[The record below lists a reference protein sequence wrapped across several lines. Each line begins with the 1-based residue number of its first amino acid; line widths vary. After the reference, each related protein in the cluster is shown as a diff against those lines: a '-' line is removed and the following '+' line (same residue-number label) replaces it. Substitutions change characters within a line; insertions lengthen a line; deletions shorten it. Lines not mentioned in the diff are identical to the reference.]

1 MRTYRIV
8 CCESPDWPTIEKAP
22 IDCYPWGGDYRPRAY
37 GQCAFLPG
45 RGLAVRLTAWE
56 REPKAVYTAN
66 GDPVYKDSCLEF
78 FLSAAECDARYLN
91 IELNPNLCLYFGF
104 GTGRVDRMRL
114 LLPGGGKT
122 LNACCERT
130 ATGWDVAYELPFK
143 LLQLFFPDFSPSG
156 KIRGNFYKCG
166 DLTAQEHYLAW
177 NRVDAGHPDF
187 HLPAYFGEL
196 CFSD

>member
-78 FLSAAECDARYLN
+78 FASFDAHSQKYMNFEMNANGAYLASVRTN
-91 IELNPNLCLYFGF
+91 KA
-104 GTGRVDRMRL
+104 DKRM
-114 LLPGGGKT
+114 
-122 LNACCERT
+122 
-130 ATGWDVAYELPFK
+130 VA
-143 LLQLFFPDFSPSG
+143 
-156 KIRGNFYKCG
+156 
-166 DLTAQEHYLAW
+166 DLTAALPVVRAERATGSGAW
-177 NRVDAGHPDF
+177 KRCLPRISSATASTAAG
-187 HLPAYFGEL
+187 
-196 CFSD
+196 